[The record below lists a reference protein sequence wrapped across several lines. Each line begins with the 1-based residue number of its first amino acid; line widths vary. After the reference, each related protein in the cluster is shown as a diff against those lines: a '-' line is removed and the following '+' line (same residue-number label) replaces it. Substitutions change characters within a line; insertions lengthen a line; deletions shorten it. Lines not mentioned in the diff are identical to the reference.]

1 MLCST
6 VIIKRL
12 SRRSGGAFFLQLDGL
27 NTIKLHGYSR
37 VNTIKHNLLKNS
49 QTAPLPGSTKFSQAP
64 SSLPM
69 GERGEGRG
77 RGDRGAAQ
85 RDAEPTAL
93 EKSKFQKSNFEMKFK
108 ISKIKIKILAT
119 FIQL

>member
-1 MLCST
+1 MT
-6 VIIKRL
+6 KI
-12 SRRSGGAFFLQLDGL
+12 
-27 NTIKLHGYSR
+27 
-37 VNTIKHNLLKNS
+37 S
-49 QTAPLPGSTKFSQAP
+49 QTAPLPGLSKFSQAP
-64 SSLPM
+64 SLPV